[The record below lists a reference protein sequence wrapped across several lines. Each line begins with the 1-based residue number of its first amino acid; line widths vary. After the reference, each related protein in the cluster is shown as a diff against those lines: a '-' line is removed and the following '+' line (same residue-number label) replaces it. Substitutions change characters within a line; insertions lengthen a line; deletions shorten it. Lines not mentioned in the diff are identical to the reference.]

1 MNKID
6 IEIVNFYYGINCNLS
21 CNGCFSGSD
30 IIKHNRYD
38 PTLDSILTSIEDF
51 SRVANV
57 KQMVTLIGG
66 EPLMYWDTVVPMA
79 RHVRKYFPNVDI
91 NLTTNGFRLKKYQ
104 DELISLMIELQPF
117 RISLTDHL
125 SEVDHADTLA
135 TKYYDQV
142 KDFLSDPRLN
152 KIHQHHYDIPNNQVN
167 IHIGNYAGGFKA
179 QYLIKHRKL
188 KPFATNDP
196 EGSMREGCTGNI
208 CSAVVDSKLY
218 KCPRFYVLPLVLKE
232 RNQIDDPDW
241 QKYLNYRSIDLTNCT
256 QEELEYFENN
266 QGKPIEECDMCPNN
280 KIINISLIPHTKEN
294 LIPQKNE

>member
-91 NLTTNGFRLKKYQ
+91 NLTTN
-104 DELISLMIELQPF
+104 
-117 RISLTDHL
+117 
-125 SEVDHADTLA
+125 
-135 TKYYDQV
+135 
-142 KDFLSDPRLN
+142 
-152 KIHQHHYDIPNNQVN
+152 
-167 IHIGNYAGGFKA
+167 
-179 QYLIKHRKL
+179 
-188 KPFATNDP
+188 
-196 EGSMREGCTGNI
+196 
-208 CSAVVDSKLY
+208 
-218 KCPRFYVLPLVLKE
+218 
-232 RNQIDDPDW
+232 
-241 QKYLNYRSIDLTNCT
+241 
-256 QEELEYFENN
+256 
-266 QGKPIEECDMCPNN
+266 
-280 KIINISLIPHTKEN
+280 
-294 LIPQKNE
+294 